1 MRVIAA
7 TISFYFARG
16 IGSQAWW
23 VRQWTKSIEQKKRRA
38 NEKEQTYV

>member
-7 TISFYFARG
+7 TESFYFSKG
-16 IGSQAWW
+16 IGSQAW

-38 NEKEQTYV
+38 NEKE